1 MTVFAIIDSDSPR
14 KLLTAF
20 EFFELQNSFQDI
32 AVVLCFKNMQKV
44 ELQKL
49 CKSASFLSRMNLV
62 IDLGNAESFLRMSEQ
77 QFMTFSESEEKTFS
91 DYEELLDYLQL
102 RSEYLP
108 TTIEDKTMYRRQMAG
123 NRFVVN
129 GVANP
134 LISEVR
140 EWNEAQKRYF
150 IFYFDKADN
159 LDYLL
164 NEIVQLQNMN
174 LDCYFAVGLS
184 NDQQKQIYYLTARH
198 PQLNDLNLFL
208 DEYDAGKTLIEPGHT
223 HVVLYQQM
231 DEQEGIFGYL
241 MELNEVLAK
250 DNVDLQRGEIDGIP
264 NFAQDENAVVF
275 QGVTFPKLNSVSN
288 YDPSAEVESTDRRK
302 IQGRYVLCLINPVFD
317 YDSQLYRFYQIQN
330 KVNMDLLC
338 CFVGASDRELKQIT
352 NKLKVLNE
360 LTMLRDTSK
369 QGAIILKKAG
379 TNLRFYMINKENQV
393 YNTADDAGVLEDLIR
408 NEFGEHY
415 YEQTEQ
421 GAYIEA
427 TNPKYLTYEGRIYKY
442 LNNHVIPTAKVHRHV
457 TVTFV
462 TL

>member
-1 MTVFAIIDSDSPR
+1 
-14 KLLTAF
+14 
-20 EFFELQNSFQDI
+20 
-32 AVVLCFKNMQKV
+32 
-44 ELQKL
+44 
-49 CKSASFLSRMNLV
+49 
-62 IDLGNAESFLRMSEQ
+62 
-77 QFMTFSESEEKTFS
+77 
-91 DYEELLDYLQL
+91 
-102 RSEYLP
+102 
-108 TTIEDKTMYRRQMAG
+108 
-123 NRFVVN
+123 
-129 GVANP
+129 
-134 LISEVR
+134 
-140 EWNEAQKRYF
+140 
-150 IFYFDKADN
+150 
-159 LDYLL
+159 
-164 NEIVQLQNMN
+164 
-174 LDCYFAVGLS
+174 
-184 NDQQKQIYYLTARH
+184 
-198 PQLNDLNLFL
+198 
-208 DEYDAGKTLIEPGHT
+208 
-223 HVVLYQQM
+223 M